1 MSKMIELVEQ
11 MRTRLQEITNTEHEL
26 VQALAEALS
35 RVDQKLLQ
43 DVRTMSTEH
52 ESRRGAI
59 LNELEGLAS
68 RIGAFP
74 AVRQVAPGLP
84 FAEPPAA
91 AATITHANGNH
102 PSYGGADWRQAA
114 GNIED
119 ELDLFCKARAV
130 SN

>member
-11 MRTRLQEITNTEHEL
+11 MRARLEEITSTEHDL
-26 VQALAEALS
+26 VRALAEALS

-43 DVRTMSTEH
+43 DVRNMSTEH
-52 ESRRGAI
+52 DSRRGSI

-68 RIGAFP
+68 RLGAFP

-84 FAEPPAA
+84 FADAA
-91 AATITHANGNH
+91 ATTITHANGNH

-114 GNIED
+114 SNIED
-119 ELDLFCKARAV
+119 ELDLFCKARVA